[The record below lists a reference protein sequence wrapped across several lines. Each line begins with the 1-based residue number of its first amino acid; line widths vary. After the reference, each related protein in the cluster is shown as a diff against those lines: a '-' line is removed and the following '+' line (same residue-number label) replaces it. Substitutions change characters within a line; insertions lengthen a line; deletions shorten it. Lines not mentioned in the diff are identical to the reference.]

1 MNIKSII
8 IEKQKERLIQ
18 SLVQICSLIDKK
30 NSKKNNEKRKNQIK
44 FRGLWMQDFRRSLDI
59 LLEEDGISKR
69 KEKWHWIRGKKERW
83 ITRGRIC

>member
-44 FRGLWMQDFRRSLDI
+44 FRGL
-59 LLEEDGISKR
+59 
-69 KEKWHWIRGKKERW
+69 
-83 ITRGRIC
+83 

>member
-1 MNIKSII
+1 
-8 IEKQKERLIQ
+8 
-18 SLVQICSLIDKK
+18 
-30 NSKKNNEKRKNQIK
+30 
-44 FRGLWMQDFRRSLDI
+44 MQDFRRSLDI